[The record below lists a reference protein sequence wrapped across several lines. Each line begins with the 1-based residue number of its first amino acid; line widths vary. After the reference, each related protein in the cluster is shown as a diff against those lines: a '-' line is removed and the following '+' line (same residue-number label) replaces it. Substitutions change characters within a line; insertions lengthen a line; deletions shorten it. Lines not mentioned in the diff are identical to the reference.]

1 MELLSI
7 VVFVLW
13 ICGYVLWVC
22 RSSLWVCRSIDFVLQ
37 ESKFSVWSLYFG
49 RNQSR
54 SPPTLA
60 WSDSTSGFSRLAAG
74 LELLHPFRSSWLLV
88 GHKLDPWTALG
99 SGIFQVG
106 SENFD
111 PYCHVYTPQELPPPK
126 GSISNSTESVGGE
139 STTLYIG
146 GGRQHTGND
155 VVAGQHITSAVAA
168 GWHT

>member
-37 ESKFSVWSLYFG
+37 ESKFSVWSLYFS

-54 SPPTLA
+54 PPPTLA
-60 WSDSTSGFSRLAAG
+60 RSDSTSGFLWLAAG
-74 LELLHPFRSSWLLV
+74 LELLHSFKSSWLLV

-111 PYCHVYTPQELPPPK
+111 PVLPCLHTTGVTSTKGKYFKFHRVSWWWKHHFVYRWWK
-126 GSISNSTESVGGE
+126 
-139 STTLYIG
+139 
-146 GGRQHTGND
+146 
-155 VVAGQHITSAVAA
+155 AA
-168 GWHT
+168 HR